1 MRVTWWKLMA
11 AAAFTISVVFS
22 AVCAAN
28 ELTESKA
35 KELILDAVEKSKVAK
50 NVLVGWVRVRDTLL
64 WNNSSAVRMTD
75 EYKCWSSDPK
85 SYRNPPPADYLAY
98 HGTVPPEGYTLVGY
112 PKCPSEQYCVH
123 IYVEGIAEHC
133 HDFVHDAVLVRTTS
147 GRFYPEA
154 IRVVWQKVIDIA
166 IDKIRT
172 REGTAQVTYRYV
184 WQETDW
190 YKQFGI

>member
-133 HDFVHDAVLVRTTS
+133 HDFVHDAVLVRRLAS
-147 GRFYPEA
+147 ILSRSYSRGMA
-154 IRVVWQKVIDIA
+154 KGD
-166 IDKIRT
+166 
-172 REGTAQVTYRYV
+172 
-184 WQETDW
+184 
-190 YKQFGI
+190 